1 MEGLSL
7 RLAEGDVV
15 LPVKIVESW
24 RRRVRVLAAMRPDR
38 YTVRYLISIRIPTVY
53 VPRTYVVYVVY
64 VRSVSHVGRNL
75 QPNK

>member
-38 YTVRYLISIRIPTVY
+38 
-53 VPRTYVVYVVY
+53 
-64 VRSVSHVGRNL
+64 
-75 QPNK
+75 